1 MTAPSERG
9 LGMGGTSP
17 CPLPQHPRWA
27 RGVFC
32 LPQSPGAAQVKALVK
47 TQRDSEV
54 LVQRL
59 WHVCAAGRAGMG
71 SRGSR
76 ASVLRA
82 GVG

>member
-1 MTAPSERG
+1 M
-9 LGMGGTSP
+9 
-17 CPLPQHPRWA
+17 
-27 RGVFC
+27 FC
-32 LPQSPGAAQVKALVK
+32 LPRSPGAAQVKALVK

-76 ASVLRA
+76 GLGAA
-82 GVG
+82 GWGGAGGRGRGGM